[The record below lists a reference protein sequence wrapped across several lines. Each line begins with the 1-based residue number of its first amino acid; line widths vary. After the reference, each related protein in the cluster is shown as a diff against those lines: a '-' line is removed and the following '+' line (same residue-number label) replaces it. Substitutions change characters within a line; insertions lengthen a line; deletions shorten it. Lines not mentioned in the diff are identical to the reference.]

1 MVINSSPIKQTIMLQ
16 LQDTAYNLGFIAKM
30 NGNTRKAI
38 DDLKFRSMCAEIN
51 DDPQMQTT
59 IDLLQSWYSGY
70 DSCSQEYRNYR
81 KQSKK

>member
-1 MVINSSPIKQTIMLQ
+1 MTQ

-38 DDLKFRSMCAEIN
+38 DDLKFRSMCSDIK
-51 DDPQMQTT
+51 DDMEFEFTYT
-59 IDLLQSWYSGY
+59 LLQSWYKGY